1 VIRVQTAIIVVL
13 AILVFVLAVALVAS
27 RSRNSQA
34 MRSIRPMAPPS
45 PPPPGLAAQAAQLV
59 AARKPIH
66 AVKLVR
72 EQTGWDLVTSK
83 AFVDRLGGH
92 APRDVADITGPDDL
106 DEEDLDREVRVLLE
120 QGKVVHAVKLVREA
134 TGWGLADAK
143 RFVDQRR
150 GRRR

>member
-27 RSRNSQA
+27 RSKNSQA
-34 MRSIRPMAPPS
+34 IRPMAPLS
-45 PPPPGLAAQAAQLV
+45 PPPPGLAAEAATLV

-92 APRDVADITGPDDL
+92 APRDVADIVGPDDL
-106 DEEDLDREVRVLLE
+106 DEDDLDRNVRMLLD

-150 GRRR
+150 GRAC